1 MSAAKSAVA
10 RDLQEARRD
19 VEEASISIKK
29 ASARSDALSKIDEDL
44 LARSRSQIANLR
56 VRLKQTNALRTYPVD
71 RKILELHLQQAER
84 HVAAG
89 QEHVSRQGERVAQ
102 LERDGHDASD
112 ARKLLGLFEELEIMH
127 IAHRDRL
134 ARQLGKARLKN
145 GD

>member
-29 ASARSDALSKIDEDL
+29 ASARSVALSKIDKDL

-56 VRLKQTNALRTYPVD
+56 VRLKQTNALRPYPVD

-84 HVAAG
+84 HVAAA
-89 QEHVSRQGERVAQ
+89 QEYVSRQGERVPQ

-112 ARKLLGLFEELEIMH
+112 AKKLLTLFEDLEVMH

-134 ARQLGKARLKN
+134 ARQLGKTA
-145 GD
+145 

>member
-1 MSAAKSAVA
+1 LAEGFTSCQQPKSAIA

-29 ASARSDALSKIDEDL
+29 ALARSDTLSKIDEDL

-56 VRLKQTNALRTYPVD
+56 VPLKQTNALRPYPVD

-89 QEHVSRQGERVAQ
+89 QESSA
-102 LERDGHDASD
+102 
-112 ARKLLGLFEELEIMH
+112 
-127 IAHRDRL
+127 
-134 ARQLGKARLKN
+134 
-145 GD
+145 